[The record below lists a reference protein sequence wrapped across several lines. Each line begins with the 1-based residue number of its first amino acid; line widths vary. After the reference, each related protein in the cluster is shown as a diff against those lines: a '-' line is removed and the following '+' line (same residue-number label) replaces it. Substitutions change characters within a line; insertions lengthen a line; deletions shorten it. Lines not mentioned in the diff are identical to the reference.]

1 MTLLRLATLNQEF
14 GRNDQ
19 WTGIETD
26 HVQGRSPT
34 ALNMFVW
41 FETAVAVAFA
51 LAILGYAGEIVFAVM
66 AVVAILLIGLI
77 GGASLFALPVKG
89 WESPAIVTADIMIVA
104 ALRSWRRNIREL
116 RAKGDHAWRVI
127 LIGPAVTLLLAASAA
142 GLASR

>member
-1 MTLLRLATLNQEF
+1 M
-14 GRNDQ
+14 
-19 WTGIETD
+19 
-26 HVQGRSPT
+26 QGRSPT